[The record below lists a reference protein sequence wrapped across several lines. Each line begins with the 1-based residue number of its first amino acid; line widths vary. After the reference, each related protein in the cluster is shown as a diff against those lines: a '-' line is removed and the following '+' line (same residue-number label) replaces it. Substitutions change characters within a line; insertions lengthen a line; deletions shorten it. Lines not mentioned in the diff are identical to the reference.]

1 MPPWKK
7 LAERLAPGLAAVG
20 RAVLGEDRGERLDG
34 LVRSVGP
41 AARLGRADPGVLRAW
56 MRNVSAIESA
66 LGRAE
71 ADAYTQ
77 LVVAVAEKEPAVA
90 RSVAYALPDHL
101 ARVAR
106 EERGRFM
113 ALLRAVIADDLVEAL
128 PLVIRTGPDLLR
140 RMDDRALATY
150 VARALELFRDSIQKA
165 ESFLKLESNEAQKQA
180 AALLEGLALV
190 DVQRTLSLYARAHCG
205 EDVQVRSGE
214 AGAFTDGRHL
224 YLPERVSQ
232 GDARTNFLVYRVLT
246 ARNAGFLEFGTLA
259 LDLSAVPGEWPHPRE
274 GELEIERMLRG
285 FSNTSLARDL
295 FRVLE
300 GARVERRVRAE
311 YPGVARDMDA
321 LAEAWRPTRPSL
333 DGLAPAE
340 QAVEYLAR
348 AALGLARPTLPDAP
362 AQAAAEAG
370 LGAIDAV
377 LAPGATVET
386 TVAALRLAFD
396 PIYGLLARAEPSG
409 QPRPPQ
415 GGEGPS
421 GPGERG
427 DGSGPESPPPPGRD
441 RDLDRDELEYRPA
454 AADPMGGDLRTERM
468 DGPDREVESKAE
480 QLLAALRARDELAD
494 LAELRRQV
502 RREVDGLTYEEM
514 ADFLER
520 MPAPSGPMQETDDR
534 VERPNLPVGD
544 TTGQA
549 LEADAEPGVVRLLYP
564 EWDLGIED
572 YKPRWV
578 RLTEYRLQPGNL
590 SFVEDVRRRHGALIG
605 RIRRSFEALR
615 PEEIRRLKGVPDGDE
630 IDLDRV
636 VENHVERKAGGSPTD
651 RLYVRHIRDERDVA
665 VAFLVDMSSS
675 TNELANGF
683 GQRIIDVEKEALV
696 LIAEAVQ
703 AIGDQAAIYGFSGYG
718 REAVAFYVAKDF
730 GDPWDARV
738 AERIGRIS
746 WKMENRDGAAIR
758 HCTRKLAAQPSR
770 VKLLIL
776 LSDGKPLDCGCDQ
789 YSDRYAQED
798 TRVALLE
805 ARQQGIH
812 PFCITVDVRASD
824 YMTRMYGEGGYTVI
838 DRVETLPVRLPQI
851 YRRLTR

>member
-1 MPPWKK
+1 M
-7 LAERLAPGLAAVG
+7 G
-20 RAVLGEDRGERLDG
+20 RAVLGEDRGDRLDG
-34 LVRSVGP
+34 LVRAVGP
-41 AARLGRADPGVLRAW
+41 AAKLGRIDPGVLRAW
-56 MRNVSAIESA
+56 MRNVRAIEEA
-66 LGRAE
+66 LGQPE
-71 ADAYTQ
+71 SEAYTA
-77 LVVAVAEKEPAVA
+77 LVVAVAEKDAAVA

-106 EERGRFM
+106 EQRGRYLK
-113 ALLRAVIADDLVEAL
+113 LLRAVIAEDLVEAL
-128 PLVIRTGPDLLR
+128 PLVLRTTPDLLR
-140 RMDDRALATY
+140 KMDDHALATY
-150 VARALELFRDSIQKA
+150 VAAALDLFRESIQKA
-165 ESFLKLESNEAQKQA
+165 ESFLKMESGEAQKQA
-180 AALLEGLALV
+180 AALQLGLPLAE
-190 DVQRTLSLYARAHCG
+190 VQRTLSLYARAHCG
-205 EDVQVRSGE
+205 EDVSVRAGD
-214 AGAFTDGRHL
+214 AGAFTDGRHI
-224 YLPERVSQ
+224 YLPERVDQADPS
-232 GDARTNFLVYRVLT
+232 TNFLVYRVLT
-246 ARNAGFLEFGTLA
+246 ARNAGYLEFGTMA
-259 LDLSAVPGEWPHPRE
+259 LDLSAVEGDWPAPRE
-274 GELEIERMLRG
+274 GELELERMLRG
-285 FSNTSLARDL
+285 FANTSLARDL

-300 GARVERRVRAE
+300 SARVERRVRAE
-311 YPGVARDMDA
+311 YPGVARDMDR
-321 LAEAWRPTRPSL
+321 LAASWRPERPAL

-340 QAVEYLAR
+340 QAVELLAR
-348 AALGLARPTLPDAP
+348 VAVGLPSPSLPDPA
-362 AQAAAEAG
+362 AQAAAQAG
-370 LGAIDAV
+370 LSAITMVGADD
-377 LAPGATVET
+377 ATVET
-386 TVAALRLAFD
+386 TVRAMRLAFE
-396 PIYGLLARAEPSG
+396 PIYGLLKRARPPG
-409 QPRPPQ
+409 QPRTPDGGGTGGPGDRDRGEGGRPDEPPQ
-415 GGEGPS
+415 P
-421 GPGERG
+421 G
-427 DGSGPESPPPPGRD
+427 DGRD
-441 RDLDRDELEYRPA
+441 DEPNPLNYRPA
-454 AADPMGGDLRTERM
+454 APDPMGGDLRTERL
-468 DGPDREVESKAE
+468 DPQDREVESRAM
-480 QLLAALRARDELAD
+480 QLLQALRAKDEDGD
-494 LAELRRQV
+494 LGDLRRQV
-502 RREVDGLTYEEM
+502 RREADGLTYEEM
-514 ADFLER
+514 SDFLDR
-520 MPAPSGPMQETDDR
+520 NPAPAGPMQEKDER

-549 LEADAEPGVVRLLYP
+549 LEADAEPGVIRVVYP

-590 SFVEDVRRRHGALIG
+590 AFVEDVRRRHGALIG
-605 RIRRSFEALR
+605 RIRRSFQALR
-615 PEEIRRLKGVPDGDE
+615 PEEMRRLKGVPDGDE

-636 VENHVERKAGGSPTD
+636 VENRVERKAGGSPTD
-651 RLYVRHIRDERDVA
+651 RLYIRHIRDERDVA

-718 REAVAFYVAKDF
+718 REQVAFYVAKDF
-730 GDPWDARV
+730 DDPWDARV

-758 HCTRKLAAQPSR
+758 HCTRKLAARASR

-805 ARQQGIH
+805 ARQQGVH